1 MLYFHVHIQTQ
12 DFNGCKYA
20 NYTELLIALP
30 ALSDHELPN
39 MSIAYQQFH
48 IFKTSLAC
56 SEVFY

>member
-20 NYTELLIALP
+20 NALP